1 MAATG
6 NTYLKPEKY
15 VALALAALT
24 KRTILPM
31 AFTRLDASVFKG
43 ARNDTV
49 GIFRTGGITR
59 ARDYEWRTR
68 TAPIVLDRIARTET
82 TISMHDHIYNAIP
95 ITDEELSLDLTS
107 FSQEVLLPQ
116 MEAVA
121 NRAEGKVLNALKTNN
136 QFKVQNFAI
145 DGTKRVLA
153 ELLRLKAAL
162 DEQGTPKQG
171 RKLLV
176 SPEMASWIA
185 LSDDLLK
192 YDQAAA
198 TTLFRQATLGTIA
211 QFEIIEVADFD
222 ADEFYAVHPTA
233 LVFANMAPANPDGAT
248 YAARQSYQGWSL
260 RVLKDY
266 DPNYLR
272 DRSIV
277 SMFGGVA
284 PVLDELQ
291 MEKDDLGVW
300 VPALDTDGEPVYT
313 GSNVRGIGG
322 LFTAAP

>member
-24 KRTILPM
+24 KHTVLPM

-49 GIFRTGGITR
+49 GVFRTGGITR

-116 MEAVA
+116 MEAVST
-121 NRAEGKVLNALKTNN
+121 RAEGKVLRALKTNN
-136 QFKVQNFAI
+136 KFKVQDFEI
-145 DGTKRVLA
+145 SSDERPLA
-153 ELLRLKAAL
+153 ALLRLKKVL
-162 DEQGTPKQG
+162 DDQGTPKQG

-176 SPEMASWIA
+176 SSEMASWIA

-198 TTLFRQATLGTIA
+198 TTLFRQATLGVIA
-211 QFEIIEVADFD
+211 QFEVIEVADF
-222 ADEFYAVHPTA
+222 APTEFYAAHPSA

-248 YAARQSYQGWSL
+248 YAARQSFQGWSL

-291 MEKDDLGVW
+291 MEKDDLGIW
-300 VPALDTDGEPVYT
+300 VPALDDDGEPTYT
-313 GSNVRGIGG
+313 GKSVRGLRGV
-322 LFTAAP
+322 FEVTP